1 MLKGLITVV
10 GFFLLIVGTM
20 GAQAPIYDFSTSEDA
35 GVIEMVNYSNSLTE
49 EPNSVYAILEESAD
63 DSEISG
69 AYVVHEDSGEIYDRQ
84 AYTSPDNSIQ
94 LDRPADASN
103 YEIQVVDRNEKLIG
117 VAELPRNKIGSD
129 WF

>member
-10 GFFLLIVGTM
+10 GFFLLVIGTM

-35 GVIEMVNYSNSLTE
+35 GVITMVNYSNSLTE

-63 DSEISG
+63 DSQIAG
-69 AYVVHEDSGEIYDRQ
+69 AYVVHEDTREIYDRQ
-84 AYTSPDNSIQ
+84 AYTNPDNSIE
-94 LDRPADASN
+94 LDRPENASD
-103 YEIQVVDRNEKLIG
+103 YEIQVVDRGENVVG
-117 VAELPRNKIGSD
+117 VAELPRNKIGSS

>member
-1 MLKGLITVV
+1 MLKGLLTVV

-20 GAQAPIYDFSTSEDA
+20 GAQAPIYDFSTSEEA

-69 AYVVHEDSGEIYDRQ
+69 AYVVHEDTGEIYDSQ
-84 AYTSPDNSIQ
+84 PYKTPDNDIK
-94 LDRPADASN
+94 LNRPSN
-103 YEIQVVDRNEKLIG
+103 ANDYEIQVVDRNEDIIG